1 MKKEVLILL
10 SNPMNFQCE
19 EWDFI
24 RNNEGMKKK
33 VFSGHIDL
41 RAPFCLFFHFSNTSY
56 FSLIRGIE
64 GGLILSICEVNIPFN
79 RCIY

>member
-33 VFSGHIDL
+33 GVL
-41 RAPFCLFFHFSNTSY
+41 RSYRLESTFLFI
-56 FSLIRGIE
+56 FSLQ
-64 GGLILSICEVNIPFN
+64 
-79 RCIY
+79 

>member
-41 RAPFCLFFHFSNTSY
+41 NCTPSSRQY
-56 FSLIRGIE
+56 KK
-64 GGLILSICEVNIPFN
+64 
-79 RCIY
+79 